1 MWGVGCVGFGAT
13 ILCVSS
19 RYWRCDSSAAASMAW
34 LVRGRQRWVGREV
47 GPRVSAT
54 CRYGLAR
61 LRRGCLSI
69 WLGTIG
75 EGLVVD
81 RA

>member
-1 MWGVGCVGFGAT
+1 MCGFRRDHFVRQLEVLALRLLGRRQHGLVG
-13 ILCVSS
+13 S
-19 RYWRCDSSAAASMAW
+19 RSAE
-34 LVRGRQRWVGREV
+34 VGREV

-61 LRRGCLSI
+61 LLRGWLSI